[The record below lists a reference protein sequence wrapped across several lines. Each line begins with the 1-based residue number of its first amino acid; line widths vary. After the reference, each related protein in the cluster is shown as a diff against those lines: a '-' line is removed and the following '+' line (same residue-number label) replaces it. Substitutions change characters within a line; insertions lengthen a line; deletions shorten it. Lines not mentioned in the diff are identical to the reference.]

1 MAFDPFRFLEER
13 RNGLPVSDIDKS
25 EFVLFNVV
33 QAISMDQQYRAVAH
47 ALNELSFSH
56 LPRDIQAMTLQG
68 INRVR
73 MDTRWCRAKGET
85 LKGRDEKI
93 ERAMRVFGMSH
104 HDVVQAM
111 RYNLVDNDAV
121 EEKYYRMY
129 EPAKLL
135 ELYGG
140 KKKRATRKE
149 HAAGVN
155 GATKDGVS
163 V

>member
-1 MAFDPFRFLEER
+1 
-13 RNGLPVSDIDKS
+13 
-25 EFVLFNVV
+25 
-33 QAISMDQQYRAVAH
+33 
-47 ALNELSFSH
+47 
-56 LPRDIQAMTLQG
+56 
-68 INRVR
+68 
-73 MDTRWCRAKGET
+73 
-85 LKGRDEKI
+85 
-93 ERAMRVFGMSH
+93 MSH

-121 EEKYYRMY
+121 DEKYYRMY

-155 GATKDGVS
+155 GATKDGIS

>member
-13 RNGLPVSDIDKS
+13 RNGLPVTDIDKS
-25 EFVLFNVV
+25 EFVLYNVV
-33 QAISMDQQYRAVAH
+33 QAVSMDQRYRNVAH
-47 ALNELSFSH
+47 ALNEISFSH

-73 MDTRWCRAKGET
+73 IDTRWSRAKTGS
-85 LKGRDEKI
+85 LKDRDDRI

-104 HDVVQAM
+104 NDVVQAM
-111 RYNLVDNDAV
+111 RYNLVDHDAV

-129 EPAKLL
+129 DPAKLL

-140 KKKRATRKE
+140 KKKRGGRKE

-155 GATKDGVS
+155 GAVKDGTTV
-163 V
+163 